1 MSRLTDEQ
9 ALRIAREWVDAWNS
23 HDIDRIMS
31 HYTDDAVLTSPLV
44 GRILGGDQT
53 CVRGSAELR
62 SYIHRGLE
70 AFPKLR
76 FNLWRAYPGQD
87 SVVVN
92 YESVRGLRAA
102 EYMRLD
108 SSGRVREVV
117 AHYAAPLNDGA

>member
-1 MSRLTDEQ
+1 MGKLTDEQ
-9 ALRIAREWVDAWNS
+9 ALAIARKWVDAWNS

-31 HYTDDAVLTSPLV
+31 HYADDAVLTSPLV
-44 GRILGGDQT
+44 ERILGGDRT
-53 CVRGSAELR
+53 CVRGNAELR
-62 SYIHRGLE
+62 SYFHRGLE
-70 AFPKLR
+70 AFPELR

-108 SSGRVREVV
+108 ASGRVREVV
-117 AHYAAPLNDGA
+117 AHYAAPLNEGA